1 VDPDLRRDD
10 AQLCLCRKKT
20 HSLIPSSFEILND
33 IQLPPKR
40 PLR

>member
-1 VDPDLRRDD
+1 MMLSFAR
-10 AQLCLCRKKT
+10 LRKKA
-20 HSLIPSSFEILND
+20 HSLVPNLFEILND